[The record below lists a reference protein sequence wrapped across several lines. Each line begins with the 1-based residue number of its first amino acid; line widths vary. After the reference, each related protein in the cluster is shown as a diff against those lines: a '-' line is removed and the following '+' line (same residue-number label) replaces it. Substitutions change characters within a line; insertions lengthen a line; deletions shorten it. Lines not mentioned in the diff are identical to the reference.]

1 MEYHILLA
9 GLLIFFACLFLHVII
24 WRWKYP
30 RNRPTA
36 LLLIFIVLPSVF
48 VVGYVVLEQLCIVPD
63 TADIIPFTG
72 IDWLAV
78 YLLHFALS
86 VAYILSYPAVE
97 AASPSLA
104 LLLMLGDFKL
114 QGILHDDLLHV
125 FNDKIVL
132 EPRIQDLVDSG
143 LIAGSDGY
151 FKVTTQGTVFIN
163 CFIFLRR
170 LLGLPIGKG

>member
-1 MEYHILLA
+1 MKYYILLN
-9 GLLIFFACLFLHVII
+9 GLLIFIACLFLHVII
-24 WRWKYP
+24 WRWRYP
-30 RNRPTA
+30 KNRPVA
-36 LLLIFIVLPSVF
+36 LLLIFIVLPFVF
-48 VVGYVVLEQLCIVPD
+48 VGGCMVAEQLGIVSD
-63 TADIIPFTG
+63 TLNIGPTG

-104 LLLMLGDFKL
+104 MLLVLGDFNL
-114 QGILHDDLLHV
+114 QGTSQEDLMHV

-143 LIAGSDGY
+143 LIAESEGSI
-151 FKVTTQGTVFIN
+151 KLTTHGTVFIN
-163 CFIFLRR
+163 CFIAMRR